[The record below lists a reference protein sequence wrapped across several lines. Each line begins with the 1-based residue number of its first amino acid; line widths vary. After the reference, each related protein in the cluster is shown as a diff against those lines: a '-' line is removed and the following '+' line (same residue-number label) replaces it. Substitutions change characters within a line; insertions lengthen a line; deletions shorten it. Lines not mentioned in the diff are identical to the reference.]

1 MKKILKIYMGPTCKW
16 PPHFNQYFQVT
27 LSSLL
32 FLSSPPCRRAPV
44 VSSNLNLVGELGKK
58 DYRDPT
64 QEAVRKS
71 LIFLKNGKPDDVAL
85 LPLPKKTRSILIA
98 TYHADDLGSCSAASA
113 ATGPSP
119 DRASPGTT
127 SPPASPPSIVVSAV
141 RLFLARPCHLPGD
154 GLASRRTGY
163 RCRRRRWQ

>member
-1 MKKILKIYMGPTCKW
+1 MKKNLKIYMGPTCKW

-85 LPLPKKTRSILIA
+85 HAAVAQKDSLHPHRYLPR
-98 TYHADDLGSCSAASA
+98 
-113 ATGPSP
+113 
-119 DRASPGTT
+119 
-127 SPPASPPSIVVSAV
+127 
-141 RLFLARPCHLPGD
+141 
-154 GLASRRTGY
+154 
-163 RCRRRRWQ
+163 